1 MNTLAAFRSLLP
13 RRRVLAAAGLMVLAG
28 LPGLA
33 QAQADKWPQRTV
45 RLVVP
50 FPAGGATDI
59 TARVLGEQLSKR
71 LGQPFVV
78 DNRGGAGGITGT
90 DAVAKAAPDGHTLLV
105 SLSTSMLINQYLY
118 TKMPYNP
125 MTDLALISQ
134 LATAPVVL
142 AVHPSVPAKTGPELL
157 AWVKANKGK
166 LSYGSWGVG
175 SYAHLGGAAM
185 SLAQDADMSHVAYRG
200 EALMLQDLIGGQIQM
215 AFTSALSAKPHAD
228 AGKLRLVGA
237 NGDTR
242 MGVLP
247 NLPTLAEQGL
257 KDDAYRIVGFVGLG
271 GPAKLPPALIE
282 RISTE
287 VQAVMALPEVRE
299 RIVSMGFTPVGGT
312 PAQFAAV
319 YKRDA
324 PIWEKLVRQ
333 SGAKAD

>member
-1 MNTLAAFRSLLP
+1 
-13 RRRVLAAAGLMVLAG
+13 
-28 LPGLA
+28 
-33 QAQADKWPQRTV
+33 
-45 RLVVP
+45 
-50 FPAGGATDI
+50 
-59 TARVLGEQLSKR
+59 
-71 LGQPFVV
+71 
-78 DNRGGAGGITGT
+78 
-90 DAVAKAAPDGHTLLV
+90 
-105 SLSTSMLINQYLY
+105 
-118 TKMPYNP
+118 
-125 MTDLALISQ
+125 
-134 LATAPVVL
+134 
-142 AVHPSVPAKTGPELL
+142 
-157 AWVKANKGK
+157 
-166 LSYGSWGVG
+166 
-175 SYAHLGGAAM
+175 
-185 SLAQDADMSHVAYRG
+185 
-200 EALMLQDLIGGQIQM
+200 M

-237 NGDTR
+237 TGDTR

>member
-1 MNTLAAFRSLLP
+1 MDVGSLWTWHSGTAP
-13 RRRVLAAAGLMVLAG
+13 
-28 LPGLA
+28 
-33 QAQADKWPQRTV
+33 PQRAQ
-45 RLVVP
+45 
-50 FPAGGATDI
+50 PAGGATDI

-166 LSYGSWGVG
+166 VAYGSWGVG

-185 SLAQDADMSHVAYRG
+185 SLAQDADMPHVAYRG
-200 EALMLQDLIGGQIQM
+200 EALMH
-215 AFTSALSAKPHAD
+215 K
-228 AGKLRLVGA
+228 
-237 NGDTR
+237 
-242 MGVLP
+242 
-247 NLPTLAEQGL
+247 
-257 KDDAYRIVGFVGLG
+257 
-271 GPAKLPPALIE
+271 
-282 RISTE
+282 
-287 VQAVMALPEVRE
+287 
-299 RIVSMGFTPVGGT
+299 
-312 PAQFAAV
+312 
-319 YKRDA
+319 
-324 PIWEKLVRQ
+324 
-333 SGAKAD
+333 

>member
-1 MNTLAAFRSLLP
+1 M
-13 RRRVLAAAGLMVLAG
+13 
-28 LPGLA
+28 
-33 QAQADKWPQRTV
+33 
-45 RLVVP
+45 
-50 FPAGGATDI
+50 
-59 TARVLGEQLSKR
+59 LGEQLSKR

-166 LSYGSWGVG
+166 VAYGSWGVG

-237 NGDTR
+237 TGDTR

-271 GPAKLPPALIE
+271 GPATRDGQVDAPGD
-282 RISTE
+282 
-287 VQAVMALPEVRE
+287 QAVGQDAVDGLDGQIRACPERPVADRLAGE
-299 RIVSMGFTPVGGT
+299 VPQFLGQGGFQAGRGDDFHRPGGLGRFAGCRVGG
-312 PAQFAAV
+312 
-319 YKRDA
+319 R
-324 PIWEKLVRQ
+324 
-333 SGAKAD
+333 